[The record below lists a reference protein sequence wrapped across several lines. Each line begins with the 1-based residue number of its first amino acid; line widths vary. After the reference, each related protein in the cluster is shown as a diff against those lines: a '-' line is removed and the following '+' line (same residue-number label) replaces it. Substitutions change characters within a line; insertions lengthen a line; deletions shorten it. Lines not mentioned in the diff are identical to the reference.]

1 MTRLTGTILDE
12 IVTYKRIDLANQKEK
27 QPPERM
33 RADAGVAAPAMDFT
47 AAMRAPGISLIA
59 EIKRASPSSGELRG
73 DLQPAGLAQ
82 TYIDN
87 GAAACSV
94 LTDTRF
100 FRGQMADL
108 ESVRQAVAAPVL
120 RKDFIIDPY
129 QLYEARAAGADAV
142 LLIVAILDDDALS
155 GLQALAHDLGMAALI
170 EVHNRQ
176 ELDRALATHPRI
188 IGVNNRNLHT
198 FEVDLKTTESLRPY
212 VPADIVLVAE
222 SGIHTPDDVARLRDI
237 SVDAML
243 VGTALVT
250 AADTATAV
258 RQLVQAGRLSL

>member
-1 MTRLTGTILDE
+1 MTLHTGTILDK
-12 IVTYKRIDLANQKEK
+12 IVAYKRIDLARQMEQ
-27 QPPERM
+27 QPLEQVRT
-33 RADAGVAAPAMDFT
+33 AATVAAPAREFT

-59 EIKRASPSSGELRG
+59 EIKRASPSSGELCM

-100 FRGQMADL
+100 FQAQMGDL
-108 ESVRQAVAAPVL
+108 ESVRQAVDAPVL
-120 RKDFIIDPY
+120 RKDFIINPY

-142 LLIVAILDDDALS
+142 LLIVAILDDDALC
-155 GLQALAHDLGMAALI
+155 GLQSLAHDLGIAALF

-176 ELDRALATHPRI
+176 ELERALATHPRI
-188 IGVNNRNLHT
+188 IGVNNRDLHT
-198 FEVDLKTTESLRPY
+198 FEVDLKTTVSLIPY
-212 VPADIVLVAE
+212 VPADVVLVAE
-222 SGIHTPDDVARLRDI
+222 SGIHTPDDVARLRDVG
-237 SVDAML
+237 VDAML

-250 AADTATAV
+250 AANTAALV
-258 RQLVQAGRLSL
+258 RQLVQAGRISQ

>member
-1 MTRLTGTILDE
+1 MTRPTGTILDE
-12 IVTYKRIDLANQKEK
+12 IVTYKRIDLACQKEQ
-27 QPPERM
+27 QPLERVS
-33 RADAGVAAPAMDFT
+33 ADARVAAPAKGF
-47 AAMRAPGISLIA
+47 AAALRAPGISLIA

-73 DLQPAGLAQ
+73 DLQPADVAQ
-82 TYIDN
+82 TYVDN

-100 FRGQMADL
+100 FQGQMADL
-108 ESVRQAVAAPVL
+108 ESVRRAVTAPVL

-155 GLQALAHDLGMAALI
+155 GLQALAHDLDMAALI
-170 EVHNRQ
+170 EVHTRQ
-176 ELDRALATHPRI
+176 ELDRALAIHPRI

-212 VPADIVLVAE
+212 IPADIVLVAE
-222 SGIHTPDDVARLRDI
+222 SGIRAPDDVARLRDI
-237 SVDAML
+237 GVDAML

-250 AADTATAV
+250 AADTAAAV

>member
-1 MTRLTGTILDE
+1 MTLPTGTILDE
-12 IVTYKRIDLANQKEK
+12 IVTYKRIDLADQKK
-27 QPPERM
+27 QQPLERVSALA
-33 RADAGVAAPAMDFT
+33 RSVAPARDFT
-47 AAMRAPGISLIA
+47 AALRAPGISLIA
-59 EIKRASPSSGELRG
+59 EIKRASPSSGELAR
-73 DLQPAGLAQ
+73 DLQPADLAR
-82 TYIDN
+82 TYVDN

-100 FRGQMADL
+100 FQGQLADL
-108 ESVRQAVAAPVL
+108 ESVRQAVSAPVL

-142 LLIVAILDDDALS
+142 LLIVAILDDEALC
-155 GLQALAHDLGMAALI
+155 GLQALAHDLGMAALV
-170 EVHNRQ
+170 EVHSRQ
-176 ELDRALATHPRI
+176 ELDRALATDPRI

-212 VPADIVLVAE
+212 VPADVVLVTE
-222 SGIHTPDDVARLRDI
+222 SGIHTPDDVARLRRI
-237 SVDAML
+237 GVDAML

-250 AADTATAV
+250 AADTAAAV

>member
-1 MTRLTGTILDE
+1 MTLHTGTILDR
-12 IVTYKRIDLANQKEK
+12 IVTYKRIDLAGQKG
-27 QPPERM
+27 QRSLDRV
-33 RADAGVAAPAMDFT
+33 RADAEVAAPAMDFT

-73 DLQPAGLAQ
+73 DLHPADLAR

-94 LTDTRF
+94 LTDARF

-120 RKDFIIDPY
+120 RKDFIIAPY
-129 QLYEARAAGADAV
+129 QLYEARASGADAI
-142 LLIVAILDDDALS
+142 LLIVAILDDDALC
-155 GLQALAHDLGMAALI
+155 GLQALAHDLGMAALV
-170 EVHNRQ
+170 EVHSRQ
-176 ELDRALATHPRI
+176 ELDRALATCPRI

-212 VPADIVLVAE
+212 VPADVVLVAE

-237 SVDAML
+237 GVDAML

-250 AADTATAV
+250 AADTATTV
-258 RQLVQAGRLSL
+258 RRLVQAGKPSL

>member
-1 MTRLTGTILDE
+1 MTLHTGTILDK
-12 IVTYKRIDLANQKEK
+12 IVKYKRIDLANQKEQ
-27 QPPERM
+27 QPLEEV
-33 RADAGVAAPAMDFT
+33 RADAKVAAPAKDFT
-47 AAMRAPGISLIA
+47 AALRAQGISLIA

-73 DLQPAGLAQ
+73 DLQPADLAQ
-82 TYIDN
+82 TYVNN

-100 FRGQMADL
+100 FQGQMADL
-108 ESVRQAVAAPVL
+108 ESVRQAVTAPVL

-129 QLYEARAAGADAV
+129 QLYEARASGTDAV
-142 LLIVAILDDDALS
+142 LLIVAILDDDALCDF
-155 GLQALAHDLGMAALI
+155 QALAHDLGMAALV

-176 ELDRALATHPRI
+176 ELDRALATHPHI

-198 FEVDLKTTESLRPY
+198 FEVDLETTGSLRPH
-212 VPADIVLVAE
+212 VPGDIVLVAE
-222 SGIHTPDDVARLRDI
+222 SGIHTPDDVARLRGI
-237 SVDAML
+237 GVDAML

-258 RQLVQAGRLSL
+258 RQLVEAGRPSL

>member
-1 MTRLTGTILDE
+1 MTLPTGTILDK
-12 IVTYKRIDLANQKEK
+12 IVTYKRIDLANQKEQ
-27 QPPERM
+27 QPLERV
-33 RADAGVAAPAMDFT
+33 RADAGVAAPAKNF
-47 AAMRAPGISLIA
+47 AAALRAPGISLIA

-73 DLQPAGLAQ
+73 DLQPADLAQ
-82 TYIDN
+82 TYVDN

-129 QLYEARAAGADAV
+129 QLYEARAAGADAI
-142 LLIVAILDDDALS
+142 LLIVAILDDDALC
-155 GLQALAHDLGMAALI
+155 GLQALVHDLGMAALV
-170 EVHNRQ
+170 EVHNRH
-176 ELDRALATHPRI
+176 ELNRALTTHPRI

-198 FEVDLKTTESLRPY
+198 FEVDLKITESLRPY
-212 VPADIVLVAE
+212 VPADVILVAE
-222 SGIHTPDDVARLRDI
+222 SGICTPDDVARLRDI
-237 SVDAML
+237 GVDAML

-258 RQLVQAGRLSL
+258 RQLVQAGMLSL

>member
-1 MTRLTGTILDE
+1 MTCLTGTILDE
-12 IVTYKRIDLANQKEK
+12 IVTHKRIDLANQKEQ
-27 QPPERM
+27 QPLVHVS
-33 RADAGVAAPAMDFT
+33 ADARVAAPAMDFT
-47 AAMRAPGISLIA
+47 AALRAPGISLIA

-73 DLQPAGLAQ
+73 DLQPADLAQ

-100 FRGQMADL
+100 FQGQLADL
-108 ESVRQAVAAPVL
+108 ENVRQAVAAPVL

-129 QLYEARAAGADAV
+129 QLYEARASGADAI
-142 LLIVAILDDDALS
+142 LLIVAILDDDALC
-155 GLQALAHDLGMAALI
+155 GLQTLAHDLGMAALV

-198 FEVDLKTTESLRPY
+198 FEVDLETTESLRPY
-212 VPADIVLVAE
+212 VPADIVLVTE
-222 SGIHTPDDVARLRDI
+222 SGIRTPDDVARLRDI
-237 SVDAML
+237 GVDAML

-258 RQLVQAGRLSL
+258 RQLVRAGRLSR

>member
-1 MTRLTGTILDE
+1 MTLHTGTILDR
-12 IVTYKRIDLANQKEK
+12 IVAYKRIDLANRKGQQRLEHVS
-27 QPPERM
+27 
-33 RADAGVAAPAMDFT
+33 ADARAAAQAKDFT
-47 AAMRAPGISLIA
+47 AALRAPGISLIA

-73 DLQPAGLAQ
+73 DLQPADLAQ

-87 GAAACSV
+87 GASACSV
-94 LTDTRF
+94 LTDARF
-100 FRGQMADL
+100 FRGEIADL
-108 ESVRQAVAAPVL
+108 ESVRQAVDAPVL

-142 LLIVAILDDDALS
+142 LLIVAILDDDALCD
-155 GLQALAHDLGMAALI
+155 LQTLAHDLGMATLI

-188 IGVNNRNLHT
+188 IGVNSRNLHT
-198 FEVDLKTTESLRPY
+198 FEVDLEITESLRPY
-212 VPADIVLVAE
+212 VPADVVLVAE

-237 SVDAML
+237 GVDAML

-250 AADTATAV
+250 AANTATAV
-258 RQLVQAGRLSL
+258 RQLVQAGRLPL

>member
-12 IVTYKRIDLANQKEK
+12 IVAYKRIDLANQKEQ
-27 QPPERM
+27 QPLERV

-73 DLQPAGLAQ
+73 DLQPADLAQ

-100 FRGQMADL
+100 FRGQIADL

-129 QLYEARAAGADAV
+129 QLYEARASGADAV
-142 LLIVAILDDDALS
+142 LLIVAILDDDVLC
-155 GLQALAHDLGMAALI
+155 GLQALAHELGMAALI

-176 ELDRALATHPRI
+176 ELDRALGTHPRI

-198 FEVDLKTTESLRPY
+198 FEVDFKTTESLRPY
-212 VPADIVLVAE
+212 VPADVVLVAE
-222 SGIHTPDDVARLRDI
+222 SGIHTPDDVARLQDI
-237 SVDAML
+237 GVDAML

-258 RQLVQAGRLSL
+258 RQLVQAGRLST

>member
-12 IVTYKRIDLANQKEK
+12 IITYKRIDLANQIEQ
-27 QPPERM
+27 QPLERM
-33 RADAGVAAPAMDFT
+33 RAEAGVAAPAMDFT

-73 DLQPAGLAQ
+73 DLQPADLAQ

-129 QLYEARAAGADAV
+129 QLYEARASGADAV
-142 LLIVAILDDDALS
+142 LLIVAILDDEALC
-155 GLQALAHDLGMAALI
+155 GLQALAHNLGMAALI
-170 EVHNRQ
+170 EVHNRR
-176 ELDRALATHPRI
+176 ELDRALGTHPRI

-212 VPADIVLVAE
+212 VPADVVLVAE
-222 SGIHTPDDVARLRDI
+222 SGIRTPDDVARLRDI
-237 SVDAML
+237 GVDAML

-250 AADTATAV
+250 AADTAAAV
-258 RQLVQAGRLSL
+258 QQLVQAGRLST

>member
-12 IVTYKRIDLANQKEK
+12 IVTYKRSDLVCQKE
-27 QPPERM
+27 QHPLERM
-33 RADAGVAAPAMDFT
+33 CADAGVTAPARDFT

-73 DLQPAGLAQ
+73 DLQPADLAQ
-82 TYIDN
+82 TYVDN

-100 FRGQMADL
+100 FRGEMADL

-120 RKDFIIDPY
+120 RKDFMIDPY
-129 QLYEARAAGADAV
+129 QLYEARASGADAV
-142 LLIVAILDDDALS
+142 LLIVAILDDEALD
-155 GLQALAHDLGMAALI
+155 GLQALARDLGMAALV

-176 ELDRALATHPRI
+176 ELDRALAIHPRI

-212 VPADIVLVAE
+212 VPADVVLVAE

-237 SVDAML
+237 GVDAML

-250 AADTATAV
+250 AADMAIAV
-258 RQLVQAGRLSL
+258 RQLVQAGRLSP

>member
-1 MTRLTGTILDE
+1 MTLPTGTILDE
-12 IVTYKRIDLANQKEK
+12 IVTYKRIDLADQKEQ
-27 QPPERM
+27 QPLERVSALA
-33 RADAGVAAPAMDFT
+33 RSVAPARDFT
-47 AAMRAPGISLIA
+47 AALRAPGISLIA
-59 EIKRASPSSGELRG
+59 EIKRASPSSGELRR
-73 DLQPAGLAQ
+73 DLQPADLAR
-82 TYIDN
+82 TYVDN

-100 FRGQMADL
+100 FQGQMADL

-120 RKDFIIDPY
+120 RKDFMIDPY
-129 QLYEARAAGADAV
+129 QLYEARASGADAV
-142 LLIVAILDDDALS
+142 LLIVAILDNDALC
-155 GLQALAHDLGMAALI
+155 GLQTLARDLGMAALV
-170 EVHNRQ
+170 EVHGRQ
-176 ELDRALATHPRI
+176 ELDRALATDPHI

-212 VPADIVLVAE
+212 VPADVVLVAE
-222 SGIHTPDDVARLRDI
+222 SGIRTPDDVARLRDI
-237 SVDAML
+237 GVDAML